1 MKRALMYIAPSALFA
16 LWIWII
22 VQGIDEMT
30 AQERNNHSIARL
42 MGCVYH
48 GRLDTVPDL
57 LIFDCAGSIEIHEEI
72 KW

>member
-30 AQERNNHSIARL
+30 AQEHNNHAIARL
-42 MGCVYH
+42 MACEYH
-48 GRLDTVPDL
+48 GRLDAVPNL
-57 LIFDCAGSIEIHEEI
+57 LIFDCAGSIEIHKEI

>member
-1 MKRALMYIAPSALFA
+1 MKRAMMYITPIALFA
-16 LWIWII
+16 MWIWFI

-30 AQERNNHSIARL
+30 AQERNNHAIARL
-42 MGCVYH
+42 MGCEYH
-48 GRLDTVPDL
+48 GRLDAVPDL